1 MNFKFK
7 ENIVPSLQN
16 LIYLYNNAGWSN
28 YTNNTDMLRNAYENS
43 LLIITAWDED
53 KLIGTIRIV
62 GDGYSIIYIKDI
74 LVLKEY
80 QHMGIGSRLFT
91 KVMNKYKDVY
101 QIVLLTDNEPKTK
114 AFYENMGLVTSDTYG
129 CISFVKYNMF

>member
-7 ENIVPSLQN
+7 ENIIPSLQD
-16 LIYLYNNAGWSN
+16 LIDLYNNVGWCN

-43 LLIITAWDED
+43 LLVITAWDED

-62 GDGYSIIYIKDI
+62 GDGYSIIYIQDI

-80 QHMGIGSRLFT
+80 QHMGIGSKLFT
-91 KVMNKYKDVY
+91 EVMNKYKDVY
-101 QIVLLTDNEPKTK
+101 QKVLLTDNEPKTK

-129 CISFVKYNMF
+129 CISFVKYNM